1 MVIESGSSKEKLCRI
16 SEPRCE
22 IYKNLWKIGKFFLVK
37 GLFSYIA

>member
-1 MVIESGSSKEKLCRI
+1 MVIESGSSKEKLYRI
-16 SEPRCE
+16 SERYE